1 MNVQQ
6 LVRNIETIKQ
16 NMQVFRQLRNHP
28 TARLYFT
35 YERESTSLATY
46 LLRLPPE
53 LREDMEAILAE
64 AIDAASD
71 RLQGELD
78 KLLAKA
84 DAIEELLRCN

>member
-6 LVRNIETIKQ
+6 LVNRIEAIKQ
-16 NMQVFRQLRNHP
+16 NMQIFRQLRSH
-28 TARLYFT
+28 TTSRLYFVHDRT
-35 YERESTSLATY
+35 NTPLSTY

-53 LREDMEAILAE
+53 LREDMEAILVE

-78 KLLAKA
+78 KLQAKA
-84 DAIEELLRCN
+84 DAIEELLKCN

>member
-16 NMQVFRQLRNHP
+16 NMQVFRQLRSH
-28 TARLYFT
+28 TASRLYFS
-35 YERESTSLATY
+35 YERVNTPLSTY

-64 AIDAASD
+64 AIDAAND

-78 KLLAKA
+78 KLQAKA